1 MSTNEEKVT
10 VLTNDKDKNLIEI
23 ADLENYIVNLD
34 IQIASNLSMN
44 DSYEIEKTNSADK
57 IVELESANSII
68 DDMIADYS

>member
-1 MSTNEEKVT
+1 MSTNEQKVT

-44 DSYEIEKTNSADK
+44 DGYEIEKTNSADK
-57 IVELESANSII
+57 IIDLESANSII